1 MRLRIS
7 RTPRLRWTNSEIK
20 RGRDGGGTRFNKR
33 GNLRRFPPRS
43 VNNFMYRK
51 RGGETSE
58 RATTIERE
66 IGNGEIQAESRL
78 EKEGILGNLSVPT
91 NLASVGSVV
100 PSFRLFRNKQDHP
113 PRLINFKRYGL
124 IEY

>member
-1 MRLRIS
+1 
-7 RTPRLRWTNSEIK
+7 
-20 RGRDGGGTRFNKR
+20 
-33 GNLRRFPPRS
+33 
-43 VNNFMYRK
+43 MYRK

-58 RATTIERE
+58 RATMIERE
-66 IGNGEIQAESRL
+66 IGNGEIQTESRL

-100 PSFRLFRNKQDHP
+100 PSFRLFGNKQDHP

>member
-1 MRLRIS
+1 
-7 RTPRLRWTNSEIK
+7 
-20 RGRDGGGTRFNKR
+20 
-33 GNLRRFPPRS
+33 
-43 VNNFMYRK
+43 MYRK

-66 IGNGEIQAESRL
+66 IGNGEIQTESRL

-100 PSFRLFRNKQDHP
+100 PSFRLFGKNRIIPHD
-113 PRLINFKRYGL
+113 
-124 IEY
+124 

>member
-1 MRLRIS
+1 
-7 RTPRLRWTNSEIK
+7 
-20 RGRDGGGTRFNKR
+20 
-33 GNLRRFPPRS
+33 
-43 VNNFMYRK
+43 MYRK

-58 RATTIERE
+58 RATMIERE